1 MKIRIAGIEKESV
14 VDGEGIRY
22 AVFMQGCSRNCK
34 GCHNPSTHALDGGK
48 VVDTQEIIDDIK
60 KNPLLSG
67 ITLTGGE
74 PLLQLDAAVEL
85 ARETKKLGLNVW
97 CYTGYKFEEIPQ
109 KLLNVV
115 DVVVDGAFVEEL
127 KDLTLNFRGSSNQR
141 IIKLNYTEKKVA
153 IKIL

>member
-22 AVFMQGCSRNCK
+22 AVFMQGCLRKCK
-34 GCHNPSTHALDGGK
+34 GCHNPSTHALDGGEIM
-48 VVDTQEIIDDIK
+48 DTSEIIEDIK
-60 KNPLLSG
+60 KNPLMSG

>member
-22 AVFMQGCSRNCK
+22 AVFMQGCLRKCK
-34 GCHNPSTHALDGGK
+34 GCHNPSTHALDGGEIM
-48 VVDTQEIIDDIK
+48 DTSEIIEDIK
-60 KNPLLSG
+60 KNPLMSG

-74 PLLQLDAAVEL
+74 PLLLLDAAVEL

-115 DVVVDGAFVEEL
+115 YVVVDGAFVEEL

>member
-22 AVFMQGCSRNCK
+22 AVFMQGCLRKCK
-34 GCHNPSTHALDGGK
+34 GCHNPSTHALDGGEIM
-48 VVDTQEIIDDIK
+48 DTSEIIEDIK
-60 KNPLLSG
+60 KNPLMSG

-74 PLLQLDAAVEL
+74 PLLLLDAAVEL

>member
-22 AVFMQGCSRNCK
+22 AVFMQGCLRKCK
-34 GCHNPSTHALDGGK
+34 GCHNPSTHALDGGEIM
-48 VVDTQEIIDDIK
+48 DTSEIIEDVK
-60 KNPLLSG
+60 KNPLMSG

-74 PLLQLDAAVEL
+74 PLLLLDAAVEL